1 MSNPL
6 SARTIELVKS
16 TVPALTA
23 RGSDITTV
31 MYGKLFDDDHIRALF
46 NHSNQGENGSQVHAL
61 SAALIAYAQNIDK
74 LDALVPVVERIAH
87 KHIGYH
93 ILPEHYEY
101 VARALLAAI
110 EEVLAPNITDE
121 ILGAWGEAYW
131 FLADILINREAD
143 IRTTLESSKGGWNG
157 WRKFKISAKQPE
169 SEVITSFTLVPV
181 DNLPVLAHR
190 PGQYLTLRL
199 ALEDGRTIK
208 RNYSI
213 SCAPNNDHYRISV
226 KLEPNGQ
233 GGSRFLHETAQIGD
247 VIEITPPAGDFFLPE
262 EPERPVVLLSA
273 GVGLTPMVSMAETI
287 GAHYPDI
294 EAYYVH
300 GALNSKTHAM
310 DKHVR
315 QIAKQHGKMSVMTF
329 YSDPTSQDVCGQT
342 HDQDGYI
349 SPEWLSDN
357 TPFHN
362 ADFYLCG
369 PKPFLR
375 IMVNA
380 LAARGIETDRIHY
393 EFFGPT
399 DENIAA

>member
-1 MSNPL
+1 MPNAL
-6 SARTIELVKS
+6 TIELVKS
-16 TVPALTA
+16 TVPVLSA
-23 RGSDITTV
+23 RGSDITTA
-31 MYGKLFDDDHIRALF
+31 MYGKLFQDDHIRALF

-61 SAALIAYAQNIDK
+61 SAALIAYAQNIDN

-110 EEVLAPNITDE
+110 EEVLTPDISQEVLA
-121 ILGAWGEAYW
+121 AWGEAYW

-157 WRKFKISAKQPE
+157 WREFTISAKQQE
-169 SEVITSFTLVPV
+169 SDVITSFTLSPV
-181 DNLPVLAHR
+181 DGLPVLAHR

-199 ALEDGRTIK
+199 NLEDGRTIK

-233 GGSRFLHETAQIGD
+233 GGSRFLHETVQIGD
-247 VIEITPPAGDFFLPE
+247 VIELTPPAGDFFLPD

-300 GALNSKTHAM
+300 GALNSRTHAM

-329 YSDPTSQDVCGQT
+329 YSDPTNDDVCGKT

-349 SPEWLSDN
+349 SPDWLSAN
-357 TPFHN
+357 TPFHT
-362 ADFYLCG
+362 ADFFLCG

-375 IMVNA
+375 TMVNA
-380 LAARGIETDRIHY
+380 LAQRGVETNRIHY

>member
-1 MSNPL
+1 MPNAL

-16 TVPALTA
+16 TVPALAT
-23 RGSDITTV
+23 RGSDITTA
-31 MYGKLFDDDHIRALF
+31 MYGKLFQDDHIRALF

-61 SAALIAYAQNIDK
+61 SAALIAYAQNIDN

-110 EEVLAPNITDE
+110 EEVLAPDISQE
-121 ILGAWGEAYW
+121 VLAAWGEAYW

-157 WRKFKISAKQPE
+157 WREFTISAKQQE
-169 SEVITSFTLVPV
+169 SDVITSFTLSPV
-181 DNLPVLAHR
+181 DGLPVLAHR

-199 ALEDGRTIK
+199 NLEDGRTIK

-233 GGSRFLHETAQIGD
+233 GGSRFLHETVQIGD
-247 VIEITPPAGDFFLPE
+247 VIELTPPAGDFFLPD

-300 GALNSKTHAM
+300 GALNSRTHAM

-329 YSDPTSQDVCGQT
+329 YSDPTNDDVCGKT

-349 SPEWLSDN
+349 SPDWLSAN
-357 TPFHN
+357 TPFHT
-362 ADFYLCG
+362 ADFFLCG

-375 IMVNA
+375 TMVNA
-380 LAARGIETDRIHY
+380 LAQRGVETNRIHY

>member
-1 MSNPL
+1 MPNAL
-6 SARTIELVKS
+6 TIELVKS
-16 TVPALTA
+16 TVPVLSA
-23 RGSDITTV
+23 RGSDITTA
-31 MYGKLFDDDHIRALF
+31 MYGKLFQDDHIRALF

-61 SAALIAYAQNIDK
+61 SAALIAYAQNIDN

-110 EEVLAPNITDE
+110 EEVLTPDISQEVLA
-121 ILGAWGEAYW
+121 AWGEAYW
-131 FLADILINREAD
+131 FLADILINREAN

-157 WRKFKISAKQPE
+157 WREFTISAKQQE
-169 SEVITSFTLVPV
+169 SDVITSFTLSPV
-181 DNLPVLAHR
+181 DGLPVLAHR

-199 ALEDGRTIK
+199 NLEDGRTIK

-233 GGSRFLHETAQIGD
+233 GGSRFLHETVQIGD
-247 VIEITPPAGDFFLPE
+247 VIELTPPAGDFFLPD

-300 GALNSKTHAM
+300 GALNSRTHAM

-329 YSDPTSQDVCGQT
+329 YSDPTNDDVCGKT

-349 SPEWLSDN
+349 SPDWLSAN
-357 TPFHN
+357 TPFHT
-362 ADFYLCG
+362 ADFFLCG

-375 IMVNA
+375 TMVNA
-380 LAARGIETDRIHY
+380 LAQRGVETNRIHY

>member
-1 MSNPL
+1 MSDPL

-16 TVPALTA
+16 TVPALSA
-23 RGSDITTV
+23 RGRDITKV
-31 MYGKLFDDDHIRALF
+31 MYGKLFQDDHIRALF

-101 VARALLAAI
+101 VARALLGAI
-110 EEVLAPNITDE
+110 EEVLAPDITDE
-121 ILGAWGEAYW
+121 ILGAWGKAYW
-131 FLADILINREAD
+131 FLANILINREAD
-143 IRTTLESSKGGWNG
+143 IRKSLESSKGGWNG
-157 WRKFKISAKQPE
+157 WRKFMISAKHSE
-169 SEVITSFTLVPV
+169 SEVIKSFTLSPV
-181 DNLPVLAHR
+181 DNLPVVAHR

-199 ALEDGRTIK
+199 GLEDGRVIK

-226 KLEPNGQ
+226 KLEANGQ
-233 GGSRFLHETAQIGD
+233 GGSQFLHEVAQIGD
-247 VIEITPPAGDFFLPE
+247 VIELTPPAGDFYLPD

-294 EAYYVH
+294 ETYYVH

-329 YSDPTSQDVCGQT
+329 YSNPTTQDVCGQT

-349 SPEWLSDN
+349 SPEWLSAN

-375 IMVNA
+375 IMVNE

>member
-1 MSNPL
+1 MPNAL
-6 SARTIELVKS
+6 TIELVKS
-16 TVPALTA
+16 TVPVLSA
-23 RGSDITTV
+23 RGSDITTA
-31 MYGKLFDDDHIRALF
+31 MYGKLFQDDHIRALF

-61 SAALIAYAQNIDK
+61 SAALIAYAQNIDN

-110 EEVLAPNITDE
+110 EEVLAPDISQE
-121 ILGAWGEAYW
+121 VLAAWGEAYW
-131 FLADILINREAD
+131 FLADILINREAN

-157 WRKFKISAKQPE
+157 WREFTISAKQQE
-169 SEVITSFTLVPV
+169 SDVITSFTLSPV
-181 DNLPVLAHR
+181 DGLPVLAHR

-199 ALEDGRTIK
+199 NLEDGRTIK

-233 GGSRFLHETAQIGD
+233 GGSRFLHETVQIGD
-247 VIEITPPAGDFFLPE
+247 VIELTPPAGDFFLPD

-300 GALNSKTHAM
+300 GALNSRTHAM

-329 YSDPTSQDVCGQT
+329 YSDPTNDDVCGKT

-349 SPEWLSDN
+349 SPDWLSAN
-357 TPFHN
+357 TPFHT
-362 ADFYLCG
+362 ADFFLCG

-375 IMVNA
+375 TMVNA
-380 LAARGIETDRIHY
+380 LAQRGVETNRIHY